1 MSCDCE
7 WRMQSIWRK
16 SISRSSQMSSKFRKS
31 FVKWTLIM
39 LNRRLRLWKKQ
50 KISDEESVSS
60 MMKIEEKNNINYVVK
75 GNALEQ
81 KSTRK
86 KADIKSLEES
96 LLVLYKK
103 SWNCSLLT
111 FPLIHSSISLIFHC
125 NSLDIS
131 YSILEIIVPR

>member
-1 MSCDCE
+1 
-7 WRMQSIWRK
+7 
-16 SISRSSQMSSKFRKS
+16 MSSKFRKS

-103 SWNCSLLT
+103 S
-111 FPLIHSSISLIFHC
+111 
-125 NSLDIS
+125 
-131 YSILEIIVPR
+131 